1 MDSGTFYRRKRWGV
15 RVLGGDEG
23 ESSDYLMDGPDTGYS
38 GSKRGR
44 IVKAPPWTLEFDIFA
59 LHF

>member
-1 MDSGTFYRRKRWGV
+1 
-15 RVLGGDEG
+15 LGGDEG